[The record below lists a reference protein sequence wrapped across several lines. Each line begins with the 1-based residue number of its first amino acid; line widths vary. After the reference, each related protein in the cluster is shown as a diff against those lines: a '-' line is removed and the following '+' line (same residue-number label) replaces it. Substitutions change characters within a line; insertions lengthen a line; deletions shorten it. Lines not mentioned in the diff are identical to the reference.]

1 MEIMQMGQ
9 NEITGRAGHQFG
21 HEMAIK
27 VARFLDT
34 ELLSPKSNEIT
45 LDGELFVIKS
55 AKLKTSSIGIT
66 VTMLGRLQ
74 GIIAA
79 FENDGGRYNIHK
91 LEFKNNPPLKM
102 VFSQSSS
109 HKKNKVIKI
118 SRKFIEKY
126 GETIGNID

>member
-1 MEIMQMGQ
+1 MEIKQTGQ
-9 NEITGRAGHQFG
+9 NEITGRAGHHFG

-27 VARFLDT
+27 VARFLNT

-79 FENDGGRYNIHK
+79 FENDAGGFMLYK
-91 LEFKNNPPLKM
+91 LDLKKNPPLQI

-109 HKKNKVIKI
+109 HKNNKVLKI
-118 SRKFIEKY
+118 SRKLLRKY
-126 GETIGNID
+126 GETIGHIH

>member
-1 MEIMQMGQ
+1 MGQ
-9 NEITGRAGHQFG
+9 NEITGRAGHHFG

-79 FENDGGRYNIHK
+79 FENDAGGYNIYK
-91 LEFKNNPPLKM
+91 LEFKRNPPLKM
-102 VFSQSSS
+102 VFSQSRS

-118 SRKFIEKY
+118 SRKIIQKY
-126 GETIGNID
+126 GKTIGNID